1 MTGRT
6 RFVEDID
13 FLRAAFDFGL
23 SVNDGIKELVD
34 NSLDNNATSIWI
46 QIIKREDGRIRLVVA
61 DDGDGI
67 PQFFEDEG
75 GGRIPYVMAFGG
87 RGIEVDSRKGR
98 KRIGAFGT
106 DSPRQ
111 SPAWPGRG
119 ALYKFGP
126 GPKETRGG
134 GCPITTTRTLKRT
147 IAGSGGGWNAIMATA
162 R

>member
-34 NSLDNNATSIWI
+34 NSLDNNATSIWV
-46 QIIKREDGRIRLVVA
+46 QIIKREDGGIRLVVA

-75 GGRIPYVMAFGG
+75 QREGIPYVMAFGG
-87 RGIEVDSRKGR
+87 RGIEVESRKGR
-98 KRIGAFGT
+98 KRIKEAANPSSDRRDCVRAPGHRNSRSLEGEFG
-106 DSPRQ
+106 S
-111 SPAWPGRG
+111 
-119 ALYKFGP
+119 
-126 GPKETRGG
+126 ET
-134 GCPITTTRTLKRT
+134 K
-147 IAGSGGGWNAIMATA
+147 
-162 R
+162 

>member
-34 NSLDNNATSIWI
+34 NSLDNNATSIWV
-46 QIIKREDGRIRLVVA
+46 QIIKRQDGGIRLVVA

-75 GGRIPYVMAFGG
+75 QREGSHTSWPSAEGV
-87 RGIEVDSRKGR
+87 SRLRVERDERESDPSAK
-98 KRIGAFGT
+98 
-106 DSPRQ
+106 DSPRRT
-111 SPAWPGRG
+111 PAWPGRG
-119 ALYKFGP
+119 VSHKFGP
-126 GPKETRGG
+126 GPKETRDG
-134 GCPITTTRTLKRT
+134 GCPITTTKT
-147 IAGSGGGWNAIMATA
+147 S
-162 R
+162 